1 MHHKLR
7 CLMAELYHLKTA
19 TMKQFCLLCIF
30 LFSAALSAEAQTM
43 SWTPV
48 SSGTQKKLLS
58 VSFGNNATGY
68 ISGADG
74 LLLKT
79 RDGGRTWNPVVHTGM
94 TLSAN
99 ADDIIHVN
107 FVNADTGYA
116 VVSNFANP
124 LYRGALYQTTDGGT
138 TWTQQAPG
146 NIAVNCS
153 YFFDAQNSIVAGAA
167 FFAGYTISKRTAGTW
182 GNYHTL
188 SLSPLDFI
196 WDLDFYDANSGIAV
210 GTRGYAMR
218 TSNGGVSWD
227 TINTHIDTNI
237 NSVRFLNNHTIVA
250 ATDNAVGGIIISYD
264 TGHTWQSEPSTQT
277 FFYPFMKSIV
287 ASRRDSF
294 IAAGRTFTGIEGFLI
309 WKSGLM
315 PGFTTVT
322 QPLNEVAMAND
333 SIAYAV
339 GDSGLIVTN
348 RMTPTGIMNPGGQLS
363 LAVYPNPSEGQ
374 FHVSAPVPVALYVYD
389 LTGKRVY
396 AAPGMALQHHP
407 DIRKLPAGTYVL
419 KVIASDGQQQ
429 QQCIVRQ

>member
-1 MHHKLR
+1 
-7 CLMAELYHLKTA
+7 
-19 TMKQFCLLCIF
+19 MKQLLFLGLF
-30 LFSAALSAEAQTM
+30 LFSAALMADAQTV

-58 VSFGNNATGY
+58 VSFGNSTTGY
-68 ISGADG
+68 ISGADS

-79 RDGGRTWNPVVHTGM
+79 RDGGRTWNPVSHTGM
-94 TLSAN
+94 TFSAT

-124 LYRGALYQTTDGGT
+124 VYRGALYQTTDGGT
-138 TWTQQAPG
+138 TWSLQAPG

-153 YFFDAQNSIVAGAA
+153 YFFNAQNSIVAGAA
-167 FFAGYTISKRTAGTW
+167 FFSGYTISKYTAGVW

-196 WDLDFYDANSGIAV
+196 WDLDFYDANNGIAC
-210 GTRGYAMR
+210 GTRGYVMR
-218 TSNGGVSWD
+218 TANGGVSWD
-227 TINTHIDTNI
+227 TIRTGMDTNI
-237 NSVRFLNNHTIVA
+237 NSVRFLNNHTIIA
-250 ATDNAVGGIIISYD
+250 ATDNASGGLIISYD
-264 TGHTWQSEPSTQT
+264 TGRTWQPEPTTLT
-277 FFYPFMKSIV
+277 FFYPFMKSV
-287 ASRRDSF
+287 TTSRRDSF
-294 IAAGRTFTGIEGFLI
+294 IAAGRTFAGNEGFLI
-309 WKSGLM
+309 WKYGIM
-315 PGFTTVT
+315 PGFTTVR

-348 RMTPTGIMNPGGQLS
+348 RTVPTGVTNPGGLAS
-363 LAVYPNPSEGQ
+363 LAVYPNPSDGQ
-374 FHVSAPVPVALYVYD
+374 FQVSAPVPVALYIYD
-389 LTGKRVY
+389 LTGKVVHT
-396 AAPGMALQHHP
+396 APGMSRQHHP

-419 KVIASDGQQQ
+419 KVIAADGQEQ